1 MATSHLYIVLQIDR
15 KKRVHFNSFMTKVH
29 AKIHEVKVA
38 ESYRREA
45 GDTKPKAF
53 DPTKPVA
60 DMIAN
65 DSWLI
70 CFDEFQVFL

>member
-1 MATSHLYIVLQIDR
+1 
-15 KKRVHFNSFMTKVH
+15 MTKVH
-29 AKIHEVKVA
+29 AKIHDVKVT
-38 ESYRREA
+38 ESYRRDA

-70 CFDEFQVFL
+70 CFDEFQVIQEF